1 MRKSNHL
8 SEYELLEL
16 MSQKE
21 HRASVYTDHL
31 SSCTSCQNELS
42 SLNKAVRVL
51 QTVKNSR
58 EERLRL
64 LNEGVVQEL
73 HHKRAVARTRIP
85 AIAAALVLLTFGI
98 YFYTSMF
105 MMGVTVQNAGVIG
118 STISY
123 VIDDEA
129 PQMYVQAH
137 NVSVIGSHSTREAT
151 SRSIVSSVVRKG
163 EVQYNGQSQQDSVS
177 VSPSHIIITTSTS
190 L

>member
-1 MRKSNHL
+1 MVVQHDVLPNDIVFHRHESI
-8 SEYELLEL
+8 LLFRFL
-16 MSQKE
+16 M
-21 HRASVYTDHL
+21 V
-31 SSCTSCQNELS
+31 ELS
-42 SLNKAVRVL
+42 SLNKAVREL

-64 LNEGVVQEL
+64 LTEGVVQEL

-105 MMGVTVQNAGVIG
+105 MMGVTVQNAGVLG